1 MRPHTHPPTE
11 IAADNRIKPPACQ
24 EPARAL
30 ELAAAKPTVCPY
42 GRKPS
47 PMALITDTA
56 SLRRRLERSRQDA
69 YVALDTE
76 FMRERTYWPKL
87 CLIQIADS
95 AGAFAVDPLARNI
108 DLQPFW
114 ELVLD
119 WPGTKVFHACRQDME
134 IIYHATGR
142 LPHPVFDTQVAAMV
156 LGYGDSI
163 AYDSLVQKI
172 TGERLSKGARFTDWS
187 HRPLSDRQLAYAL
200 ADVIHLRPVYE
211 HLAAELERRGRS
223 EWVREE
229 MAKLT
234 DPATYALDPER
245 AWQRLKLR
253 RPSRRE
259 LARAQA
265 LARWREE
272 EAQRRDVP
280 RNRIIKDEAL
290 LEIITHPP
298 KKPADLDRLRGVG
311 NGFHASKAG
320 RALWA
325 ALQAAESRPKEEL
338 PALPTRKPRRDAPQ
352 PAVDM
357 LKLLLKLK
365 AAEADVAP
373 RLIASQEDLERLA
386 AGERGKDLPPLTG
399 WRYDVFGRDALAL
412 LEGRL
417 RIGLRDGAIVL
428 ENA

>member
-1 MRPHTHPPTE
+1 ME
-11 IAADNRIKPPACQ
+11 
-24 EPARAL
+24 
-30 ELAAAKPTVCPY
+30 
-42 GRKPS
+42 
-47 PMALITDTA
+47 LITDTE
-56 SLRRRLERSRQDA
+56 SLCRRLARSRQDD

-76 FMRERTYWPKL
+76 FMRERTYWPRL

-95 AGAFAVDPLARNI
+95 AGAFAIDPLAPHI

-114 ELVLD
+114 ELALD

-134 IIYHATGR
+134 IVYHATGR
-142 LPHPVFDTQVAAMV
+142 LPAPVFDTQVAAMV
-156 LGYGDSI
+156 LGYGDSV

-172 TGERLSKGARFTDWS
+172 TATRLSKGARFTDWS
-187 HRPLSDRQLAYAL
+187 RRPLSDRQLAYAL

-211 HLAAELERRGRS
+211 HLAAALARRGRN

-229 MAKLT
+229 MARLT
-234 DPATYALDPER
+234 DPATYALDPEQ
-245 AWQRLKLR
+245 AWRRLKLK

-259 LARAQA
+259 LARARA

-280 RNRIIKDEAL
+280 RNRILKDEAL
-290 LEIITHPP
+290 IELITHPP

-311 NGFHASKAG
+311 SGFHASRAG
-320 RALWA
+320 RALWE
-325 ALQAAESRPKEEL
+325 ALQAVEAVAKEDL
-338 PALPTRKPRRDAPQ
+338 PALPARKLRREAPQ

-386 AGERGKDLPPLTG
+386 AGERDEDLPLLTG
-399 WRYDVFGRDALAL
+399 WRHAVFGRDALAL

-417 RIGLRDGAIVL
+417 RIGLRDGAIVV
-428 ENA
+428 EEIAPADRPGG

>member
-1 MRPHTHPPTE
+1 MELIADTE
-11 IAADNRIKPPACQ
+11 
-24 EPARAL
+24 
-30 ELAAAKPTVCPY
+30 
-42 GRKPS
+42 
-47 PMALITDTA
+47 
-56 SLRRRLERSRQDA
+56 SLRRRLARSRRDD

-76 FMRERTYWPKL
+76 FMRERSYWPKL
-87 CLIQIADS
+87 CLIQVADS
-95 AGAFAVDPLARNI
+95 AGAFAIDPLAPDI
-108 DLQPFW
+108 DLAPFW

-142 LPHPVFDTQVAAMV
+142 LPAPVFDTQVAAMV

-163 AYDSLVQKI
+163 AYDALVQKI
-172 TGERLSKGARFTDWS
+172 TGVRLSKGARFTDWS
-187 HRPLSDRQLAYAL
+187 QRPLSDRQLAYAL

-211 HLAAELERRGRS
+211 HLAAELARRGRS

-229 MAKLT
+229 MAVLT
-234 DPATYALDPER
+234 DPATYALDPDQ
-245 AWQRLKLR
+245 AWRRLKLR

-259 LARAQA
+259 LARAQL

-280 RNRIIKDEAL
+280 RNRVLKDEAL
-290 LEIITHPP
+290 LEVITHPP
-298 KKPADLDRLRGVG
+298 KAPADLDRLRGVG
-311 NGFHASKAG
+311 SGFHASRTG
-320 RALWA
+320 RALWRV
-325 ALQAAESRPKEEL
+325 LQEAEAVPKEDL
-338 PALPTRKPRRDAPQ
+338 PALPARKPRHDAPQ

-386 AGERGKDLPPLTG
+386 AGERDDTLPLLHG
-399 WRYDVFGRDALAL
+399 WRHDVFGRDALAL
-412 LEGRL
+412 LAGEL
-417 RIGLRDGAIVL
+417 RIGLDDGRIVI
-428 ENA
+428 ERRET

>member
-1 MRPHTHPPTE
+1 ME
-11 IAADNRIKPPACQ
+11 LIA
-24 EPARAL
+24 
-30 ELAAAKPTVCPY
+30 
-42 GRKPS
+42 
-47 PMALITDTA
+47 DTA

-95 AGAFAVDPLARNI
+95 AGAFAIDPLARDI
-108 DLQPFW
+108 DLRPFW
-114 ELVLD
+114 DLVLD

-134 IIYHATGR
+134 IVYHATGR

-163 AYDSLVQKI
+163 GYDSLVQKI
-172 TGERLSKGARFTDWS
+172 TGARLSKSARFTDWS
-187 HRPLSDRQLAYAL
+187 QRPLSDRQLAYAL

-211 HLAAELERRGRS
+211 HLAAELARRGRG

-229 MAKLT
+229 MTKLT
-234 DPATYALDPER
+234 DPATYALDPEQ
-245 AWQRLKLR
+245 AWRRLKLR

-280 RNRIIKDEAL
+280 RNRILKDEAL

-298 KKPADLDRLRGVG
+298 KRPADLDRLRGVG
-311 NGFHASKAG
+311 SGFHASKVG
-320 RALWA
+320 RGLWE
-325 ALQAAESRPKEEL
+325 ALQAAEAIPKEDL
-338 PALPTRKPRRDAPQ
+338 PALAARQPRRDVPQ
-352 PAVDM
+352 PVVDM

-365 AAEADVAP
+365 AADAGVAP

-386 AGERGKDLPPLTG
+386 AGEGEDDLPLLTG
-399 WRYDVFGRDALAL
+399 WRHEVFGRDARAL

-428 ENA
+428 EKT